1 MDRLRSPSASSIFIA
16 NRGDVA
22 IRVTRCARALGLR
35 SVVAVI
41 PSERSAL
48 HAKLADEVAMVPSY
62 SDGAALIAAALE
74 HKCFAVH
81 PGWGFL
87 SEDAAFAQSCVDA
100 SLVWVG
106 CSPRVLALFGD
117 KLCARQ
123 FVTEQCFLYGVRT
136 IPGSETSLDLRG
148 TIEFARAHAPAEL
161 MLKAVEGGGGRGI
174 RKITVASGGAEDVAE
189 ITSAFKRCVAEAGAT
204 RVFVERCVADAMHIE
219 VQLAGNGSV
228 VRHIGTRDCTLQ
240 RSRQKVIEIAPA
252 PSLSAPLRARLLS
265 AALAI
270 GRRSRLDSLATVEFL
285 LVGESVESS
294 VEFYFLEVNPRL
306 QVEHTVTEEAF
317 GVDLVRLQ
325 FALAGVTGALG
336 GAIATGADALCF
348 MEPSSPPRYAVEARV
363 CMETMRRDG
372 GAIPA
377 HGGAIQLITL
387 PTGCGLRIDSCAFVG
402 LQPSIGLDTLLLK
415 LVAVASTKDAALR
428 RLRLALQELA
438 VVGVETNISF
448 LRALVSTLI
457 DGTDGAAIYGIHTL
471 WIEKHATML
480 VDAADRIEAATDIAA
495 RAALPPA
502 EHSAFTS
509 MRIQPS
515 LHAPPPG
522 AIVAPLAS
530 SITELCVRLGETVAR
545 GTLLAVL
552 LAMKM
557 EHEVRAL
564 EDGVVGAIF
573 VKEGDSVA
581 LGDMLLRIEV
591 NESSSHRE
599 QRDRPAASAESESES
614 MALRE
619 LEERLDGLSDASRFA
634 RDVKFAKRSA
644 QRLARGQRSARRNIA
659 DLCGFPLES
668 WAVRFHELG
677 ALTVAA
683 QR

>member
-1 MDRLRSPSASSIFIA
+1 VGYKPIEARRATIPFLHQMRADRLRKDSQPGASSIFIA

-174 RKITVASGGAEDVAE
+174 RKITVGSGGAEDVAE

-317 GVDLVRLQ
+317 GVAEECRRLELDILTEEKRRLIALREVERVATIEAGERHTQELEQLVQQRVSLETMVQQIQTNMSKLHVGTHAAHAAELAEMKTLLQ
-325 FALAGVTGALG
+325 DAERAHADEATEALKAIAASATATTKFESALAENDARHKEHVSRYEAH
-336 GAIATGADALCF
+336 ATSLT
-348 MEPSSPPRYAVEARV
+348 S
-363 CMETMRRDG
+363 
-372 GAIPA
+372 
-377 HGGAIQLITL
+377 QLK
-387 PTGCGLRIDSCAFVG
+387 AEHA
-402 LQPSIGLDTLLLK
+402 
-415 LVAVASTKDAALR
+415 VAVKELSYAMAAER
-428 RLRLALQELA
+428 EKVHQHQAKFEALNAKLEAAEGVQMA
-438 VVGVETNISF
+438 QDSVVETC
-448 LRALVSTLI
+448 V
-457 DGTDGAAIYGIHTL
+457 
-471 WIEKHATML
+471 WKEKY
-480 VDAADRIEAATDIAA
+480 
-495 RAALPPA
+495 
-502 EHSAFTS
+502 
-509 MRIQPS
+509 
-515 LHAPPPG
+515 
-522 AIVAPLAS
+522 
-530 SITELCVRLGETVAR
+530 
-545 GTLLAVL
+545 
-552 LAMKM
+552 
-557 EHEVRAL
+557 
-564 EDGVVGAIF
+564 
-573 VKEGDSVA
+573 SVA
-581 LGDMLLRIEV
+581 LGRFYYKNLITKEKGKQIVILF
-591 NESSSHRE
+591 
-599 QRDRPAASAESESES
+599 
-614 MALRE
+614 
-619 LEERLDGLSDASRFA
+619 LSDCSG
-634 RDVKFAKRSA
+634 KFY
-644 QRLARGQRSARRNIA
+644 
-659 DLCGFPLES
+659 
-668 WAVRFHELG
+668 
-677 ALTVAA
+677 
-683 QR
+683 